1 MTDRQKKIFLAIC
14 IVVPFMAY
22 CFYYYGIMIKNAPY
36 KFTEMESISLK
47 YGLGDSLINQF
58 DSKTGLYQYLND
70 QDSLVKTQ
78 VKLSKDD
85 LLYLHRKAVELGFW
99 NFPQNM
105 RLNPAER
112 THKTAPHYYLEFIYQ
127 RKSKILDFD
136 ANYAGNEKLKD
147 AAKIL
152 LETVSTTINDAE
164 DKQRKR

>member
-1 MTDRQKKIFLAIC
+1 
-14 IVVPFMAY
+14 
-22 CFYYYGIMIKNAPY
+22 
-36 KFTEMESISLK
+36 
-47 YGLGDSLINQF
+47 
-58 DSKTGLYQYLND
+58 
-70 QDSLVKTQ
+70 
-78 VKLSKDD
+78 
-85 LLYLHRKAVELGFW
+85 
-99 NFPQNM
+99 M